1 MNGLKWG
8 DHKQNKKM
16 ENLQYDLDKVL
27 DLISERKRTSVEE
40 LNQLIN
46 HSGNEREISKIGFLL
61 IDNFKDEDIETTLV
75 KLITNPFW
83 KNNNGTFLYLLSEY
97 TNDSKYLYFLIDL
110 ILRNKNDGEIIM
122 GAYSMILNLQPP
134 FERKDITKSLQKLRI
149 EMKKANIDNE
159 RAQLV
164 QSLINFLNGQ
174 RQIIRFYAKFGR

>member
-1 MNGLKWG
+1 MG
-8 DHKQNKKM
+8 
-16 ENLQYDLDKVL
+16 NLQYNLDEIL
-27 DLISERKRTSVEE
+27 NLISERKRTSVEE

-61 IDNFKDEDIETTLV
+61 VENFKDEDIEATLV

-97 TNDSKYLYFLIDL
+97 SNDSKYLNFLIDL

-134 FERKDITKSLQKLRI
+134 FERKDITKSLQRLRKEI
-149 EMKKANIDNE
+149 KKKSIDDE
-159 RAQLV
+159 RVQLM
-164 QSLINFLNGQ
+164 QSLINFLDGQ
-174 RQIIRFYAKFGR
+174 RQIIRFYAKFGV